1 MSLKNKLERI
11 QYNAAL
17 AITSRAIQET
27 SRDKIYKELG
37 PFNLEEVLIV
47 YLLFTK

>member
-17 AITSRAIQET
+17 AITRAIQET